1 MKTIV
6 YVSVFAL
13 LIGAAQAADSMSG
26 PGQTDNAVQGA
37 QSGAMT
43 KGMKHDKTMKR
54 AMKHDSM
61 KGAMKGDAMKSGA
74 MSSPD
79 KHDDS
84 MAGPH

>member
-26 PGQTDNAVQGA
+26 QPDNAMQGA

-43 KGMKHDKTMKR
+43 KGMKHGKTMKR

-61 KGAMKGDAMKSGA
+61 KGAMKGDAMKGGA